1 MKSVLLKHSNNSFK
15 ILPKLHV
22 GPLHPDGHE
31 AVVVVEIEVEV
42 VIVVVFVVEVV
53 VVVEFVVVVVVVV
66 VVLVV
71 VVVVIV
77 VVVVVVVLG
86 ADVVCIHSDL
96 VDRLQ
101 VSPVQPSNSKQ
112 RQRSG

>member
-1 MKSVLLKHSNNSFK
+1 MLRNSTNSLK

-31 AVVVVEIEVEV
+31 AVVEIEIEVEV
-42 VIVVVFVVEVV
+42 VVL
-53 VVVEFVVVVVVVV
+53 V

-71 VVVVIV
+71 DVDVVVY
-77 VVVVVVVLG
+77 
-86 ADVVCIHSDL
+86 ADL
-96 VDRLQ
+96 VDLLQ
-101 VSPVQPSNSKQ
+101 DSPVQPSKQ

>member
-1 MKSVLLKHSNNSFK
+1 MKSVLLKHSTNSLK

-42 VIVVVFVVEVV
+42 VVVVVFVVEVV
-53 VVVEFVVVVVVVV
+53 VE
-66 VVLVV
+66 
-71 VVVVIV
+71 

-101 VSPVQPSNSKQ
+101 VSPVQPSKSKQ

>member
-1 MKSVLLKHSNNSFK
+1 MKSVLLDYSLK

-42 VIVVVFVVEVV
+42 VVV
-53 VVVEFVVVVVVVV
+53 VVVVVVVAVVVVVVV

-71 VVVVIV
+71 DVDVVVD
-77 VVVVVVVLG
+77 
-86 ADVVCIHSDL
+86 ADL
-96 VDRLQ
+96 VDLLQ
-101 VSPVQPSNSKQ
+101 DSPVQPSKQ

>member
-1 MKSVLLKHSNNSFK
+1 MKSVLLKHSTNSLK

-31 AVVVVEIEVEV
+31 AVVEIEIEVD
-42 VIVVVFVVEVV
+42 
-53 VVVEFVVVVVVVV
+53 V

-71 VVVVIV
+71 VLVVDVVVD
-77 VVVVVVVLG
+77 
-86 ADVVCIHSDL
+86 ADL
-96 VDRLQ
+96 VDLLQ
-101 VSPVQPSNSKQ
+101 DSPVQPSKQ

>member
-1 MKSVLLKHSNNSFK
+1 MNSVLLKNSTNSLK

-31 AVVVVEIEVEV
+31 AVVVVEIGIEV

-53 VVVEFVVVVVVVV
+53 VVVVV
-66 VVLVV
+66 VVLVVVVV

-77 VVVVVVVLG
+77 VVVVVVVVVFG

-101 VSPVQPSNSKQ
+101 VSPVQPSKSKQ

>member
-1 MKSVLLKHSNNSFK
+1 MKSVLLKYSTNSLK

-31 AVVVVEIEVEV
+31 AVVEIEIEVEV
-42 VIVVVFVVEVV
+42 VVL
-53 VVVEFVVVVVVVV
+53 V

-71 VVVVIV
+71 DVVVD
-77 VVVVVVVLG
+77 
-86 ADVVCIHSDL
+86 ADL
-96 VDRLQ
+96 VDLLQ
-101 VSPVQPSNSKQ
+101 DSPVQPSKQ

>member
-1 MKSVLLKHSNNSFK
+1 MKSVLLKHSTNSFK

-31 AVVVVEIEVEV
+31 AVVVVEIEVV
-42 VIVVVFVVEVV
+42 VAVVFVVEVV
-53 VVVEFVVVVVVVV
+53 VE
-66 VVLVV
+66 V
-71 VVVVIV
+71 VVVVI
-77 VVVVVVVLG
+77 VLG

-101 VSPVQPSNSKQ
+101 VSPVQPSKSKQ

>member
-1 MKSVLLKHSNNSFK
+1 MKSLLLTCSTNSLK
-15 ILPKLHV
+15 ILPKLHA

-42 VIVVVFVVEVV
+42 V
-53 VVVEFVVVVVVVV
+53 
-66 VVLVV
+66 

-77 VVVVVVVLG
+77 VLVVD
-86 ADVVCIHSDL
+86 ADVVVNADL
-96 VDRLQ
+96 VDLLQ
-101 VSPVQPSNSKQ
+101 DSPVQPSKQ

>member
-1 MKSVLLKHSNNSFK
+1 MKSVLLKHSTNSLK

-31 AVVVVEIEVEV
+31 AVVEIEIEVKVEVEVEV
-42 VIVVVFVVEVV
+42 VVEVAV
-53 VVVEFVVVVVVVV
+53 LV

-71 VVVVIV
+71 DVDVVVY
-77 VVVVVVVLG
+77 
-86 ADVVCIHSDL
+86 ADL
-96 VDRLQ
+96 VDLLQ
-101 VSPVQPSNSKQ
+101 DSPVQPSKQ

>member
-1 MKSVLLKHSNNSFK
+1 MKSVLLKHSTNSLK

-22 GPLHPDGHE
+22 GPLHPVGHE

-42 VIVVVFVVEVV
+42 VVVVVFVVEVV
-53 VVVEFVVVVVVVV
+53 VE
-66 VVLVV
+66 V
-71 VVVVIV
+71 VVVVI
-77 VVVVVVVLG
+77 VLG

-101 VSPVQPSNSKQ
+101 VSPVQPSKSKQ

>member
-1 MKSVLLKHSNNSFK
+1 MKSVLLDYSLK

-31 AVVVVEIEVEV
+31 AEVVVEIE
-42 VIVVVFVVEVV
+42 
-53 VVVEFVVVVVVVV
+53 VVVVV

-71 VVVVIV
+71 DVDVVVD
-77 VVVVVVVLG
+77 
-86 ADVVCIHSDL
+86 ADL
-96 VDRLQ
+96 VDLLQ
-101 VSPVQPSNSKQ
+101 DSPVQPSKQ

>member
-1 MKSVLLKHSNNSFK
+1 MKSVLLTCSTNSLK

-31 AVVVVEIEVEV
+31 AVVEIEIEVD
-42 VIVVVFVVEVV
+42 
-53 VVVEFVVVVVVVV
+53 V

-71 VVVVIV
+71 VLVVDVVVD
-77 VVVVVVVLG
+77 
-86 ADVVCIHSDL
+86 ADL
-96 VDRLQ
+96 VDLLQ
-101 VSPVQPSNSKQ
+101 DSPVQPSKQ

>member
-1 MKSVLLKHSNNSFK
+1 MKSVLLKHSTNSLK

-31 AVVVVEIEVEV
+31 AVVVVELEV
-42 VIVVVFVVEVV
+42 
-53 VVVEFVVVVVVVV
+53 VVVVVVVV

-71 VVVVIV
+71 D
-77 VVVVVVVLG
+77 
-86 ADVVCIHSDL
+86 ADVVVDADL
-96 VDRLQ
+96 IDSLQ
-101 VSPVQPSNSKQ
+101 DSPVQPSKQ

>member
-1 MKSVLLKHSNNSFK
+1 MKSVLLKHSTNSLK
-15 ILPKLHV
+15 ILPKLHA

-53 VVVEFVVVVVVVV
+53 VVVVV
-66 VVLVV
+66 VVLVVVVV

-86 ADVVCIHSDL
+86 ADVVWIHSDL

-101 VSPVQPSNSKQ
+101 VSPVQPSKSKQ

>member
-1 MKSVLLKHSNNSFK
+1 MKSVLLKNSTNSLK

-42 VIVVVFVVEVV
+42 VVVVVVFVVVA
-53 VVVEFVVVVVVVV
+53 
-66 VVLVV
+66 
-71 VVVVIV
+71 
-77 VVVVVVVLG
+77 VVVLG
-86 ADVVCIHSDL
+86 ADVVCIHSDP

-101 VSPVQPSNSKQ
+101 ESPVHPSKQ

>member
-1 MKSVLLKHSNNSFK
+1 MKSVLLDYSLK

-42 VIVVVFVVEVV
+42 VVV
-53 VVVEFVVVVVVVV
+53 VVVVVGVVVVVVV

-71 VVVVIV
+71 DVDVVVD
-77 VVVVVVVLG
+77 
-86 ADVVCIHSDL
+86 ADL
-96 VDRLQ
+96 VDLLQ
-101 VSPVQPSNSKQ
+101 DSPVQPSKQ